1 MRQRGFRYVTDPICI
16 ACLLLYPLNR
26 WYLKPHRIGG
36 HFTVAFLNDTI
47 CLPLFL
53 PMILYLQ
60 RRLGVRRHDG
70 PPRLWEVLQHWA
82 IFSVVFKAIMPRFP
96 QVFRTSGDPW
106 DMLAYIGGGLIAW
119 AIWNWPIGKYC
130 ALCIQSAM
138 DIYRIRPSPTHS
150 TSPRP
155 PEACSIADQ

>member
-1 MRQRGFRYVTDPICI
+1 MKNLLPFRYLTDPLCI

-70 PPRLWEVLQHWA
+70 PPRLWEVFQHAA
-82 IFSVVFKAIMPRFP
+82 IFSIVFKAIMPRYP
-96 QVFRTSGDPW
+96 QIFRTSGDPW
-106 DMLAYIGGGLIAW
+106 DMLAYIAGGLGAW
-119 AIWNWPIGKYC
+119 LIWRC
-130 ALCIQSAM
+130 AASPSRNMLSSAYFKSQ
-138 DIYRIRPSPTHS
+138 IPSP
-150 TSPRP
+150 SPAFP
-155 PEACSIADQ
+155 PDFQY